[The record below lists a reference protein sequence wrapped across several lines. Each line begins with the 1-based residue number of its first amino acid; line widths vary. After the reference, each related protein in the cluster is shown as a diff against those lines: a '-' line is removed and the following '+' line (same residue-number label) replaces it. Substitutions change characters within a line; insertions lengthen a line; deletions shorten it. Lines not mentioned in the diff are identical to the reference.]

1 MGQLMHIFIG
11 LRPKLAFEYDRI
23 AHFHYDTDEEEKIEL
38 KKQSATS
45 VTRLIRASKNI
56 AKGVNKSV
64 AEKLT
69 VSDYEECRKSLNPKT
84 VTINRIG
91 SDHHNLYTF
100 HTDKIGLSAFDTKR
114 WICDDGISTLAF
126 GHWKTL

>member
-1 MGQLMHIFIG
+1 MGQLMHMFIG

-23 AHFHYDTDEEEKIEL
+23 AHFHYDTDEEEKIVI
-38 KKQSATS
+38 KKPSATS

-69 VSDYEECRKSLNPKT
+69 VSDYEECRKSLDPKI
-84 VTINRIG
+84 VTINRIRHFAYMAAMTAG
-91 SDHHNLYTF
+91 SHFNVYTSF
-100 HTDKIGLSAFDTKR
+100 TFCAISPAPLKEF
-114 WICDDGISTLAF
+114 ICSL
-126 GHWKTL
+126 LQ